1 MFKIAQKLF
10 DTILAIFS
18 NGILRTNMTMSM
30 PFIHI
35 NSDLFTQEHLHF
47 AHSLFNKL
55 MAYLRARVG
64 GYSFVLGLLS
74 IG

>member
-10 DTILAIFS
+10 DTILAIC
-18 NGILRTNMTMSM
+18 TNMTMST

-47 AHSLFNKL
+47 APSLFNKL